1 MIRYLKGTVVRKEE
15 DRFLLLVGGV
25 GFLLQAPLPFLQSLR
40 EGQEAE
46 AYTHL
51 QLREDGLFLY
61 GFPDEPS
68 LALFELL
75 LSVSGVGPK
84 AALAL
89 LSALG
94 PKLLARALAEGD
106 LRLLTSASGVGK
118 RLAERI
124 ALELKG
130 KVPPSLLTG
139 PKVESEAAEEAILAL
154 TALGFKE
161 GQARGV
167 VLDLLVKRP
176 SAKAQELIKEALK
189 RLR

>member
-1 MIRYLKGTVVRKEE
+1 MIRYLEGTVLKKGEGG
-15 DRFLLLVGGV
+15 FLLLVKGV
-25 GFLLQAPLPFLQSLR
+25 GFLVQAPQAFLQSLK
-40 EGQEAE
+40 EGQEVAVH
-46 AYTHL
+46 THL
-51 QLREDGLFLY
+51 QLREEGLSLY
-61 GFPDEPS
+61 GFPDEES
-68 LALFELL
+68 LLLFELL

-84 AALAL
+84 VALSL
-89 LSALG
+89 LSALT
-94 PKLLARALAEGD
+94 PRLLAQALAQGD
-106 LRLLTSASGVGK
+106 LRLLTAASGVGR

-139 PKVESEAAEEAILAL
+139 EKVESQGAEEAILAL

-167 VLDLLVKRP
+167 VLDLLAKNP
-176 SAKAQELIKEALK
+176 SATAQELIKEALK